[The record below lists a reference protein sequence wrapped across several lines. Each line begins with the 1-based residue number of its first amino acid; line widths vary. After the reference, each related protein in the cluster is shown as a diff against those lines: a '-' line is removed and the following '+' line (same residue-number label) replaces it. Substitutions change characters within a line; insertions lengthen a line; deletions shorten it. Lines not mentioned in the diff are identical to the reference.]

1 MIDNNDITP
10 SADTKEDQQA
20 KERRAKKIIEAVLFA
35 AGHPITYAKLS
46 EVLDISVT
54 EVKHIVRSYADDY
67 NDDGGDLPR
76 GITMLLFDDSC
87 QLCTK
92 EDFGP
97 YIREALGIHRG
108 GNLSPS
114 SIEVLAIIAYNEPV
128 TRAFVDTVRGVD
140 SSYAI
145 SSLSDKHLIES
156 CGRLDVPGRPML
168 YRTTKDFLRVF
179 GLKSLSDLPMVSIPA
194 GDMRE
199 RFINGAASA
208 AGDIDSSE
216 EIDDT
221 YENGE
226 K

>member
-1 MIDNNDITP
+1 MIDNNDTAPIG
-10 SADTKEDQQA
+10 DVQEDRQA
-20 KERRAKKIIEAVLFA
+20 FERRAKKIIEAVLFA
-35 AGHPITYAKLS
+35 AGHPVSYAKLAD
-46 EVLDISVT
+46 VLDIT
-54 EVKHIVRSYADDY
+54 PAEARYLVREYADEY
-67 NDDGGDLPR
+67 NDDCGQLPR

-87 QLCTK
+87 QICTR
-92 EDFGP
+92 EEFGP

-168 YRTTKDFLRVF
+168 YRTTTDFLRVF
-179 GLKSLSDLPMVSIPA
+179 GLKSLAELPMVSVPA

-199 RFINGAASA
+199 RFINGAAEESS
-208 AGDIDSSE
+208 DIDSSE
-216 EIDDT
+216 NEEET
-221 YENGE
+221 ESE
-226 K
+226 AQ